1 MSTRKLYVGVG
12 NHVRTYTCNA
22 YTIVSVASRVLTFR
36 KACQLAYWAVRQY
49 CTQ

>member
-12 NHVRTYTCNA
+12 NHVRIHVNT